1 VHTFVVQALGADEN
15 VIGSLQRNYVVQYP
29 FNGFFSPVDN
39 QPVINVAK
47 AGSAIP
53 VIFSLGGNL
62 GLNIFASGYPKSQ
75 TIACDATAPADGID
89 STVTA
94 GGSSLTYDSST
105 GRYSYIWKT
114 DKSWAGTCRAFILK
128 TTDGVTHRADFK
140 FK

>member
-1 VHTFVVQALGADEN
+1 VDTFVVQALDADGN
-15 VIGSLQRNYVVQYP
+15 VIGSLERTYVVQFP
-29 FNGFFSPVDN
+29 FDGFFSPVDN
-39 QPVINVAK
+39 EPMLNVAK

-53 VIFSLGGNL
+53 VIFSLGGNQ

-89 STVTA
+89 STVAA
-94 GGSSLTYDSST
+94 GGSALSYDSSS
-105 GRYSYIWKT
+105 GRYTYVWKT

-128 TTDGVTHRADFK
+128 TTDGVTRRADFK